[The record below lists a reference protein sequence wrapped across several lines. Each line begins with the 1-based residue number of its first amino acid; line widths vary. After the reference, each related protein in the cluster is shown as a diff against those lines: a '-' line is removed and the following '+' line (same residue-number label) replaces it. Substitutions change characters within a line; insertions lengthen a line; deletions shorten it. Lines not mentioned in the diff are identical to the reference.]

1 MTFRLAT
8 SRRIDRNSSPQG
20 GLPSSRN
27 PPTLTHLA
35 EAEILDLNDLGKR
48 RRIVNLGDR
57 HVRRTDPRLVIGL
70 HRGFPAQM
78 SVKLCPFAIAP
89 AREHG
94 RKQATGG
101 TAKRSEEHTS
111 ELHSLMRLSY
121 AVFRLKKK

>member
-1 MTFRLAT
+1 MNLTQPGGRNRMTFRLET
-8 SRRIDRNSSPQG
+8 SRRIDLNSSPQG

-70 HRGFPAQM
+70 HRGLPAQM
-78 SVKLCPFAIAP
+78 YVKLCPFAPAP

-94 RKQATGG
+94 QIGRASCRDRVGPYG
-101 TAKRSEEHTS
+101 
-111 ELHSLMRLSY
+111 
-121 AVFRLKKK
+121 

>member
-1 MTFRLAT
+1 MNLTQPGGRNRMTFRLET
-8 SRRIDRNSSPQG
+8 SRRIDLNSSPQG

-78 SVKLCPFAIAP
+78 
-89 AREHG
+89 
-94 RKQATGG
+94 
-101 TAKRSEEHTS
+101 RSDERRVGKGCVSTCRSRWSPYH
-111 ELHSLMRLSY
+111 
-121 AVFRLKKK
+121 